1 MPGVRNSIPIL
12 LMVVDFPFPK
22 AILFSLGQ
30 KNLSLRCMDQNYTFH
45 VSCMM
50 LKKNKSPAGKTAQR
64 MEAFPVKLTNRL
76 IARIYMVE
84 RDYQIL

>member
-50 LKKNKSPAGKTAQR
+50 LKKIKAQLAR
-64 MEAFPVKLTNRL
+64 RL
-76 IARIYMVE
+76 RGW
-84 RDYQIL
+84 RHFLLS